1 MVTSVPVDKD
11 YNFPRT
17 ELEAMTYEMA
27 DMIRD
32 IGRMD
37 DHRRNM
43 MDELKLLRDVTLFY
57 NERYPEL
64 RSAVRK
70 RAEDGDNTGNT
81 GSDAPKE
88 PVRPATDGGNERS
101 ATDATR
107 NQPTTPPPQERAG
120 QSPTPTPTTTSDD
133 PPGQAARD
141 TGSTHKGEQRPN

>member
-1 MVTSVPVDKD
+1 
-11 YNFPRT
+11 
-17 ELEAMTYEMA
+17 MTYEMA

-37 DHRRNM
+37 DYRRSM

-64 RSAVRK
+64 RSAARN
-70 RAEDGDNTGNT
+70 RAEDADDKGNT
-81 GSDAPKE
+81 GSDTSKP

-101 ATDATR
+101 ATDATG

-120 QSPTPTPTTTSDD
+120 QSPTPTATTTSDD

-141 TGSTHKGEQRPN
+141 TGSTHKGDQQPN

>member
-43 MDELKLLRDVTLFY
+43 MDELKVLRDVTLFY

-70 RAEDGDNTGNT
+70 RAEDHSSTGNT
-81 GSDAPKE
+81 GREEHKE

-101 ATDATR
+101 ATDDKPSPT
-107 NQPTTPPPQERAG
+107 QPRQKHERAG
-120 QSPTPTPTTTSDD
+120 QSPTPLPEATQEDSPGRATGDAGNTTK
-133 PPGQAARD
+133 Q
-141 TGSTHKGEQRPN
+141 GEQ

>member
-1 MVTSVPVDKD
+1 MVTTVPVDKD

-37 DHRRNM
+37 DYRRNM
-43 MDELKLLRDVTLFY
+43 MDELKVLRDVTLFY

-70 RAEDGDNTGNT
+70 RAEDPSKPGNT
-81 GSDAPKE
+81 GRAEHTE
-88 PVRPATDGGNERS
+88 PERPATDGGNERS
-101 ATDATR
+101 ATDDK
-107 NQPTTPPPQERAG
+107 NLPTPPPHTTERAG
-120 QSPTPTPTTTSDD
+120 QSPTPTPEATKEDSPGRATGDAGTTN
-133 PPGQAARD
+133 
-141 TGSTHKGEQRPN
+141 KGEK